1 MSNWKKGKCK
11 ECQRHWT
18 KEEIE
23 KFSEIL
29 ADTTNNYAASLEKLT
44 LKTSSNKELF
54 EHIKNTFDEELN
66 DREFKLMNIVKK
78 TSQKMA
84 ILYGTKL
91 RYID

>member
-1 MSNWKKGKCK
+1 MSKTLDERRNR
-11 ECQRHWT
+11 EIQRDFSRHN
-18 KEEIE
+18 KQLCSISGEIN
-23 KFSEIL
+23 SQ
-29 ADTTNNYAASLEKLT
+29 
-44 LKTSSNKELF
+44 TSSNNELF

>member
-1 MSNWKKGKCK
+1 MSKTLDERRNR
-11 ECQRHWT
+11 EIQRDFSRHN
-18 KEEIE
+18 KQLCSISGEINSQ
-23 KFSEIL
+23 K
-29 ADTTNNYAASLEKLT
+29 
-44 LKTSSNKELF
+44 
-54 EHIKNTFDEELN
+54 HIKNTFDEELN